1 MDQREAIKT
10 VTVPTLVVIGE
21 RDPATPPERGRE
33 IHGLIP
39 GSRLAALDAAHLS
52 NIEQTAAFNRTVI
65 DFLTQ

>member
-1 MDQREAIKT
+1 
-10 VTVPTLVVIGE
+10 VVIGE